1 MRRSTYPNAVERK
14 RNRAKEHDTALQSP
28 RATVAATVVMVAAA
42 AMVLVAACAEPN
54 SVTGPDGIS
63 QLGPDTYL
71 HSDTF
76 RHGEMADARNR
87 AITHAGLYCDRQGR
101 RLLVQEVEPGPTN
114 GHGAGS
120 VHVTFR
126 CLYPA
131 DPELQRQK

>member
-1 MRRSTYPNAVERK
+1 MTLR
-14 RNRAKEHDTALQSP
+14 SP
-28 RATVAATVVMVAAA
+28 RATVRATVAVIAVA
-42 AMVLVAACAEPN
+42 AMVPVTACTGSN
-54 SVTGPDGIS
+54 SVTEPDSIS

-71 HSDTF
+71 HIDTF

-101 RLLVQEVEPGPTN
+101 RLLVQEVEPGTTN

-120 VHVTFR
+120 VRVTFR

-131 DPELQRQK
+131 DPELQRRK

>member
-1 MRRSTYPNAVERK
+1 M
-14 RNRAKEHDTALQSP
+14 ALQSP
-28 RATVAATVVMVAAA
+28 RATVAATVAVIAVAAI
-42 AMVLVAACAEPN
+42 VLATACTAPN
-54 SVTGPDGIS
+54 SVTGPDGVS

-87 AITHAGLYCDRQGR
+87 AVTHAGLYCDRLGR
-101 RLLVQEVEPGPTN
+101 RLLVQEVEPGATN

-131 DPELQRQK
+131 DPALHGQK